1 MRKAVLVLAF
11 LLAVPIALAAQSAP
25 PSPWHATVDQALPL
39 LGHRNWILIVDSA
52 YPLQTSPGVETV
64 ETNADQLDVVRYVL
78 GAINKSIHVRP
89 DIFMDAE
96 LPYVQEEDAP
106 GTSAYRDAI
115 AKLLD
120 GQTIQS
126 ELHEKLIDDVDRA
139 GKLVHVLVLKTRLA
153 VPYSSVFIR
162 LNGRTTRKSGCGRR
176 WVLRRRRRRLRRCRR
191 PSPRSRLRRPRNPS
205 SRRPRRAPSRPGSL
219 SDSPPRTQKQSMRW
233 EEEARG

>member
-1 MRKAVLVLAF
+1 MRKVLFVLGF
-11 LLAVPIALAAQSAP
+11 LLAAPIFLSAQR
-25 PSPWHATVDQALPL
+25 PSWQTTVDENLPL

-52 YPLQTSPGVETV
+52 YPLQSSPGVETLQ
-64 ETNADQLDVVRYVL
+64 TNADQLEVVRYVL

-120 GQTIQS
+120 GQNIQS
-126 ELHEKLIDDVDRA
+126 ELHEKLIEDVDRA
-139 GKLVHVLVLKTRLA
+139 GQLVHVLVLKTRLA

-162 LNGRTTRKSGCGRR
+162 LNCKYWGDDAEE
-176 WVLRRRRRRLRRCRR
+176 RLRSKMG
-191 PSPRSRLRRPRNPS
+191 PPPEQPGTPPVPQPQPAQQAPQPQEQPAQPAPATSP
-205 SRRPRRAPSRPGSL
+205 
-219 SDSPPRTQKQSMRW
+219 Q
-233 EEEARG
+233 